1 MQACTSV
8 KETFDCMGV
17 EVGMVNGLGKRC
29 REDIGTMGERGE
41 RDEGRRHSIAYL
53 SNRVV

>member
-17 EVGMVNGLGKRC
+17 EVGVVNGLGKRC
-29 REDIGTMGERGE
+29 REDIGTMGERRE
-41 RDEGRRHSIAYL
+41 A
-53 SNRVV
+53 